1 MFFCLFLTVLRAFSC
16 SSVTLFDKFLGAL
29 GKFALL
35 ANLSIEMR
43 ARSRCASGPASL
55 DSRVLSLSEGRARV
69 STQVGRALID
79 CPRWPARLR
88 RTAVGAPAFFP
99 RICSGWGCGL
109 SCSKIPLSCCI
120 CEIFILRKIRRT
132 QPANRF
138 VTNFFARIDADTR
151 IFREFSCISRN
162 LSVTVP
168 DQRHFLHF
176 LFFS

>member
-16 SSVTLFDKFLGAL
+16 SSVTLFEKFLGAL

-99 RICSGWGCGL
+99 RISARSSSPFISGSRARPTGRMGL
-109 SCSKIPLSCCI
+109 RPFVQQNSSVVLHLRDLYLEETPADAARQLI
-120 CEIFILRKIRRT
+120 C
-132 QPANRF
+132 
-138 VTNFFARIDADTR
+138 
-151 IFREFSCISRN
+151 
-162 LSVTVP
+162 
-168 DQRHFLHF
+168 H
-176 LFFS
+176 